1 MNHELSNK
9 IANDNSK
16 NYCRINKN
24 HHSRTNTNNFN
35 NSRAIQ
41 YDVSRNG
48 VNNENVQKPSSTKRV
63 YIAVDR

>member
-1 MNHELSNK
+1 MNYLIKLQTIIAKTIAGLIK
-9 IANDNSK
+9 ITTQD
-16 NYCRINKN
+16 
-24 HHSRTNTNNFN
+24 

-41 YDVSRNG
+41 HDVSRND

>member
-1 MNHELSNK
+1 MIIAKTIAGLIK
-9 IANDNSK
+9 ITTQD
-16 NYCRINKN
+16 
-24 HHSRTNTNNFN
+24 

-41 YDVSRNG
+41 HDVNRND